1 MYKMK
6 ILLSGGLGF
15 IGTSLIKKLSKQQL
29 IVCSKNNKTKIENFK
44 NVVFEFVN
52 IESDDFLNIVTKHK
66 PDLLIH
72 MAAFTGLKNCEN
84 NPHQA
89 FETNVYGTFNVI
101 KACISNKTR
110 LIFLSSR
117 EVYGST
123 SNEINENHPLK
134 PTNVYGITK
143 YLSEKMIVSEHEKS
157 HLNYTILRLANVY
170 GPGGINGVNRII
182 QSAVIN
188 NKILLN
194 GGKQLVNLIYID
206 DLIDIILKIL
216 TNEQSINQ
224 IFNVGSLDNISIKE
238 FSEKVSTLCLDYVKI
253 IQNEPLKFENMDF
266 KPNIDKL
273 QNILDFSPKT
283 NLQDGIQKT
292 IKWFEQNL
300 DENKN

>member
-1 MYKMK
+1 MK
-6 ILLSGGLGF
+6 ILLTGGLGF
-15 IGTSLIKKLSKQQL
+15 IGNSLIKKFLDQQL
-29 IVCSKNNKTKIENFK
+29 IVCSKNPKPNKENFK

-52 IESDDFLNIVTKHK
+52 IESDNFLDVVEKHK

-72 MAAFTGLKNCEN
+72 MASFTGLKNCEE

-101 KACISNKTR
+101 KACTSNKIR

-117 EVYGST
+117 EVYGLT
-123 SNEINENHPLK
+123 SDEIDENQPLK

-143 YLSEKMIVSEHEKS
+143 YLSEQMIVSEHKKS
-157 HLNYTILRLANVY
+157 HLNYTILRLTNVY
-170 GPGGINGVNRII
+170 GPGSVSGVNRII
-182 QSAVIN
+182 QSAVKN

-206 DLIDIILKIL
+206 DLVDLFLKIL
-216 TNEQSINQ
+216 TNKQSINQ

-238 FSEKVSTLCLDYVKI
+238 FSENVSTICQNDVKI
-253 IQNEPLKFENMDF
+253 IQNEPLKFENIDF
-266 KPNIDKL
+266 KPNINKL
-273 QNILDFSPKT
+273 KNILDFSPET
-283 NLQDGIQKT
+283 NLQDGIKKT